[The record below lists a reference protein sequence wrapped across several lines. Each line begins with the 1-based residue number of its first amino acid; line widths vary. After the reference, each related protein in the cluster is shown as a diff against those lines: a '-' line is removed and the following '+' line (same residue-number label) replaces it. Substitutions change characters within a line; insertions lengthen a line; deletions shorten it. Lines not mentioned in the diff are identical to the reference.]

1 VTAMKHIA
9 RLCVLLWLGL
19 LAGQAVVHAA
29 EATADERNQQPEVA
43 TPAATESPAGETP
56 AGEAPAGE
64 APDVFVPTEEI
75 SEDFA
80 VSFPVDI

>member
-56 AGEAPAGE
+56 AGEAP
-64 APDVFVPTEEI
+64 DVFVPTEEI